1 MFHRGHLEFYGGLN
15 LMKGAIIDSDAV
27 TTVSPTYAR
36 EILTPALGQQLDGV
50 LREQGPKLRGIL
62 NGLDLDSWDPS
73 TDPALP
79 AAYSAGDLAGKAR
92 CRQALLAEFGLEP
105 RPDRPV
111 GPQVPGALP
120 GADAHRGAPGVGT
133 PRANLVVHA
142 RTPSGIRAARRLQPP
157 R

>member
-92 CRQALLAEFGLEP
+92 CRQAGCDSYLAKPFTFVQFQQALAALQTGLA
-105 RPDRPV
+105 
-111 GPQVPGALP
+111 Q
-120 GADAHRGAPGVGT
+120 
-133 PRANLVVHA
+133 
-142 RTPSGIRAARRLQPP
+142 
-157 R
+157 